1 MLPETL
7 KKIVDETPGA
17 LGVILMGFDG
27 IAVMQHLADGA
38 DLVDIESTAMEFSF
52 RFIELRKAAE
62 SLEMGS
68 IDDITIKAEQRTLL
82 CRVLNEEYF
91 VAMLMGD
98 PGYFGKARWLLRSS
112 SGALAAE
119 L

>member
-17 LGVILMGFDG
+17 LGAILMGFDG
-27 IAVMQHLADGA
+27 IAVMQHLADDA
-38 DLVDIESTAMEFSF
+38 QLEDIESTAMEFSF

-62 SLEMGS
+62 SLEMGE
-68 IDDITIKAEQRTLL
+68 IADITIRAAERTLL
-82 CRVLNEEYF
+82 CRVLNEEFF
-91 VAMLMGD
+91 VALLLADAGH
-98 PGYFGKARWLLRSS
+98 FGKGRWLLRSTAP
-112 SGALAAE
+112 ALTAE

>member
-1 MLPETL
+1 MLAETL

-27 IAVMQHLADGA
+27 IAVMQHLAGDSE
-38 DLVDIESTAMEFSF
+38 LEDIESIAMEFSF

-62 SLEMGS
+62 SLEMGE
-68 IDDITIKAEQRTLL
+68 ITDIAVKAAERTLL
-82 CRVLNEEYF
+82 CRCLSGEYF
-91 VAMLMGD
+91 VALLLRDAGH
-98 PGYFGKARWLLRSS
+98 FGKGRWLLRSAAA
-112 SGALAAE
+112 ALNAE

>member
-17 LGVILMGFDG
+17 LGAILMGFDG

-38 DLVDIESTAMEFSF
+38 EMEDVESTAMEFSF

-62 SLEMGS
+62 SLDMGK
-68 IDDITIKAEQRTLL
+68 IQDISIKAEEKTLL
-82 CRVLNEEYF
+82 CRVLTEEYF
-91 VAMLMGD
+91 VALMLGNTAH
-98 PGYFGKARWLLRSS
+98 FGKGRWLLRSS
-112 SGALAAE
+112 APVLAAE